1 MKKAILLFVLLAAS
15 TITFAQ
21 KRPKRLTQDQS
32 EKMTA
37 DQRYVH
43 ETTRKSKNGKK
54 DLSIKKRIKTEE
66 KQDRKARKMK
76 PAPSPSRR
84 KPRG

>member
-1 MKKAILLFVLLAAS
+1 MKKAILLFVCLLAAS

-21 KRPKRLTQDQS
+21 KKSKKLSSDES
-32 EKMTA
+32 AKMTA

-43 ETTRKSKNGKK
+43 ESTRKSKSGKK
-54 DLSIKKRIKTEE
+54 DLSLKKKIRTEE

-76 PAPSPSRR
+76 GNRR
-84 KPRG
+84 PKH

>member
-21 KRPKRLTQDQS
+21 KKTKKLSQDES
-32 EKMTA
+32 SKMTA

-43 ETTRKSKNGKK
+43 ETTRKSKSGKK
-54 DLSIKKRIKTEE
+54 DLSIKKKIRTEE

-76 PAPSPSRR
+76 SPRR
-84 KPRG
+84 RN

>member
-21 KRPKRLTQDQS
+21 KKSKKLSVDES
-32 EKMTA
+32 SKMTA

-43 ETTRKSKNGKK
+43 ESTRKSKSGKK
-54 DLSIKKRIKTEE
+54 DLSLKKKIRTEE

-76 PAPSPSRR
+76 GSRR
-84 KPRG
+84 RH

>member
-21 KRPKRLTQDQS
+21 KKTKKLSVDES
-32 EKMTA
+32 SKMTA

-43 ETTRKSKNGKK
+43 ESTRKSKSGKK
-54 DLSIKKRIKTEE
+54 DLSLKKKIRTEE

-76 PAPSPSRR
+76 GKRR
-84 KPRG
+84 PKH

>member
-21 KRPKRLTQDQS
+21 KKSKKLSTDES
-32 EKMTA
+32 AKMTA

-43 ETTRKSKNGKK
+43 ETTRKSKHGKK
-54 DLSIKKRIKTEE
+54 DLSVKKKIRTEE

-76 PAPSPSRR
+76 GGRR
-84 KPRG
+84 KH

>member
-21 KRPKRLTQDQS
+21 KKSKKLSVDES
-32 EKMTA
+32 SKMTA

-43 ETTRKSKNGKK
+43 ESTRKSKSGKK
-54 DLSIKKRIKTEE
+54 DLSVKKKIRTEE

-76 PAPSPSRR
+76 GNRR
-84 KPRG
+84 PKH

>member
-21 KRPKRLTQDQS
+21 KKNKKLSTDES
-32 EKMTA
+32 SKMTA

-43 ETTRKSKNGKK
+43 ETTRKSKSGKK
-54 DLSIKKRIKTEE
+54 DLSLKKKIRTEE

-76 PAPSPSRR
+76 GNR
-84 KPRG
+84 KRH

>member
-21 KRPKRLTQDQS
+21 KKPKKLSTDES
-32 EKMTA
+32 SKMTA
-37 DQRYVH
+37 DQRYVR
-43 ETTRKSKNGKK
+43 ESTRKSKSGKK
-54 DLSIKKRIKTEE
+54 DLSLKKKIRTEE

-76 PAPSPSRR
+76 GNRR
-84 KPRG
+84 KF

>member
-1 MKKAILLFVLLAAS
+1 MKKTILLFVLLAIS

-21 KRPKRLTQDQS
+21 KKSKKLTQEES
-32 EKMTA
+32 SKMTA

-43 ETTRKSKNGKK
+43 ETTRKSKSGKK
-54 DLSIKKRIKTEE
+54 DLSLKKKIRTEE

-76 PAPSPSRR
+76 GNRR
-84 KPRG
+84 PKGY

>member
-1 MKKAILLFVLLAAS
+1 MKKALLLFVLLAIS

-21 KRPKRLTQDQS
+21 KKNKKLKS
-32 EKMTA
+32 EESAKMTQ

-43 ETTRKSKNGKK
+43 ETTRKSKSGKK
-54 DLSIKKRIKTEE
+54 DLSLKKKIRTEE

-76 PAPSPSRR
+76 AGKRP
-84 KPRG
+84 KGY

>member
-21 KRPKRLTQDQS
+21 KKTKKLSVDES
-32 EKMTA
+32 SKMTA

-43 ETTRKSKNGKK
+43 ESTRKSKSGKK
-54 DLSIKKRIKTEE
+54 DLSLKKKIRTEE

-76 PAPSPSRR
+76 ANKRP
-84 KPRG
+84 KGY

>member
-1 MKKAILLFVLLAAS
+1 MKKTILLFVLLAVS

-21 KRPKRLTQDQS
+21 KKSKKLTQEES
-32 EKMTA
+32 SKMTA

-43 ETTRKSKNGKK
+43 ETTRKSKSGKK
-54 DLSIKKRIKTEE
+54 DLSLKKKIRTEE

-76 PAPSPSRR
+76 GNRR
-84 KPRG
+84 PKGY